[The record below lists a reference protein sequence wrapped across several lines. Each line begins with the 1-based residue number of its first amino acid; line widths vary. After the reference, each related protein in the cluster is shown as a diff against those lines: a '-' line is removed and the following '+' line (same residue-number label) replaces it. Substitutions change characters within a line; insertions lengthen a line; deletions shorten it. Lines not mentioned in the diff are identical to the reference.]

1 MPSRKDIRKRY
12 FEGSLTKEQLCF
24 EMLERSRISA
34 DSEASRTGRPA
45 KYLIIKATKQLVDR
59 TDSNEPYRK
68 IPLTSIKDSHPDIR
82 DSGSAT
88 AGLWDYLAKKERF
101 DMVVE
106 VNETEKWARIR
117 QEFIE
122 PLTIAMT
129 EYQKYVDM

>member
-34 DSEASRTGRPA
+34 DREARKTGRPA
-45 KYLIIKATKQLVDR
+45 KYLIIKSTKQLVDR

-68 IPLTSIKDSHPDIR
+68 IPLKSIKDSHPDIR

-129 EYQKYVDM
+129 KFENYV